1 VHKTKLQIELWKT
14 SSWFFKASI
23 LYYISFSTPT
33 AAQIVPDTTLTNNS
47 RVTNQGSINI
57 INEGTRA
64 GTNLFHSFQDF
75 SVSTGNTAF
84 FNNAADIQN
93 IISRVT
99 GKSVSNINGLIRAN
113 GIFGSSAQLN
123 IGGSFVATTAN
134 SIKFADGKQFF
145 AQANHQEPLLTISAP
160 TGLAFRDNSTG
171 TIQVLG
177 SGHQITPNAGLFPTI
192 VNNNSTG
199 LLVQPGKTLALIGS
213 NVNLKGGI
221 IIKDG
226 LLITKEFASL
236 RIFNYRNKL

>member
-1 VHKTKLQIELWKT
+1 MHKTKIKIEWG
-14 SSWFFKASI
+14 KASHFLFQTSI
-23 LYYISFSTPT
+23 LYYISFSNPT
-33 AAQIVPDTTLTNNS
+33 AAQIVPDSTLTNNS

-84 FNNAADIQN
+84 FNNAADITN

-113 GIFGSSAQLN
+113 GTANLFLLNPNGIIFGSNAQLN

-145 AQANHQEPLLTISAP
+145 A
-160 TGLAFRDNSTG
+160 
-171 TIQVLG
+171 
-177 SGHQITPNAGLFPTI
+177 
-192 VNNNSTG
+192 
-199 LLVQPGKTLALIGS
+199 
-213 NVNLKGGI
+213 
-221 IIKDG
+221 
-226 LLITKEFASL
+226 
-236 RIFNYRNKL
+236 